1 MAIGDLLCGFTQT
14 AGQFYAF
21 RSMAEIGG
29 RGINILV
36 MIVVSDIIKL
46 QNRGKYQGKHAL
58 FLLCD
63 YYSYLRNRYTG
74 SYYCPLLIEAHF

>member
-21 RSMAEIGG
+21 RSMAEMGG
-29 RGINILV
+29 RGINSLV

-46 QNRGKYQGKHAL
+46 QNRGKH
-58 FLLCD
+58 
-63 YYSYLRNRYTG
+63 
-74 SYYCPLLIEAHF
+74 